1 MKVDDEVY
9 IHSGGYKHKR
19 ALIISLLPKMMNVR
33 LLHGRKAGKIVRINQ
48 TSAVVVEAQYRTPGI
63 YPVDTQQGSTT
74 PALMRTNQSPLSL
87 VMNDALAG
95 NESGAV
101 AVTVEEMPPD
111 SNQQEREN
119 VATPTE
125 LMLMMQEEM
134 EDVQIM
140 ANMMMQKMNHIRQ
153 LMERVRLE
161 PHE

>member
-1 MKVDDEVY
+1 
-9 IHSGGYKHKR
+9 
-19 ALIISLLPKMMNVR
+19 
-33 LLHGRKAGKIVRINQ
+33 
-48 TSAVVVEAQYRTPGI
+48 
-63 YPVDTQQGSTT
+63 
-74 PALMRTNQSPLSL
+74 
-87 VMNDALAG
+87 MNDALAG

-101 AVTVEEMPPD
+101 AATVEEMPPD